1 MTDTERAEKRE
12 KKALKKARRKARQ
25 AVIDKHRIHFAVY
38 HCLYVSDLTTDI
50 AAAVGVKTEIIAA
63 WADTEQWEA
72 SASFFLNNE
81 VVNFVRPVWNEYER
95 DQIQNERISLK
106 SAASKWKRLV
116 REGEDIFPDP
126 NSSIVRREDTRPS
139 EVFDVEPE
147 PMQSLLDAPKPVTRF
162 AFFYRVV
169 YFLLTT
175 LPMFF
180 IGGE

>member
-1 MTDTERAEKRE
+1 MNDTERAEKRE
-12 KKALKKARRKARQ
+12 KKALKKERRLARQ

-50 AAAVGVKTEIIAA
+50 AASVGVETEVIAD
-63 WADTEQWEA
+63 WAETEQWET
-72 SASFFLNNE
+72 SARFFLNQD
-81 VVNFVRPVWNEYER
+81 VVNYVVPVFNEYER
-95 DQIQNERISLK
+95 EQRQNERTSLK
-106 SAASKWKRLV
+106 SAANKWKRLV
-116 REGEDIFPDP
+116 REGEDITPDP

-147 PMQSLLDAPKPVTRF
+147 PEPSEINETRRGQIYDVF
-162 AFFYRVV
+162 HRGV

>member
-1 MTDTERAEKRE
+1 MKDTERAEKRE
-12 KKALKKARRKARQ
+12 KKALKKARRLARQ

-50 AAAVGVKTEIIAA
+50 AASVGVKTEIIAA

-95 DQIQNERISLK
+95 EQIQNERISLK

-147 PMQSLLDAPKPVTRF
+147 PEPPEINETRRGQIYDVF
-162 AFFYRVV
+162 HRAV

>member
-12 KKALKKARRKARQ
+12 KKALKKARRLARQ

-38 HCLYVSDLTTDI
+38 HCLFVSDLITDI
-50 AAAVGVKTEIIAA
+50 SDAVGVETEVIAA
-63 WADTEQWEA
+63 WAESEQWEA
-72 SASFFLNNE
+72 SAKFFLNQE
-81 VVNFVRPVWNEYER
+81 VVNYVRPVWNEYER
-95 DQIQNERISLK
+95 EQIQNERRSLR
-106 SAASKWKRLV
+106 SAAQKWKRLV
-116 REGEDIFPDP
+116 REGEDIRPDP

-147 PMQSLLDAPKPVTRF
+147 PMQSLLDAPKPVKKW
-162 AFFYRVV
+162 AFFHRVV